1 MQCRSSFRA
10 TSRSMN
16 VLSDK
21 RAIVAV
27 VVPLLELGGGRPV
40 VSAGGARS
48 GSTTW

>member
-1 MQCRSSFRA
+1 MQCRSSSGA
-10 TSRSMN
+10 TSESMN
-16 VLSDK
+16 VLSGK
-21 RAIVAV
+21 KAVVAV